1 MFVDIHLYYICIYIY
16 TYIYTCIYVYINIYT
31 CIYVYI
37 NLCTKVKSLFFTGVH
52 TDVVGIPCQHGF
64 EPFFQFAITVSQRN
78 VHKEKLLM
86 TS

>member
-1 MFVDIHLYYICIYIY
+1 MYIHLYYICIYIY

-64 EPFFQFAITVSQRN
+64 EPFFQFAITVSQQN
-78 VHKEKLLM
+78 VHKEKLLI

>member
-1 MFVDIHLYYICIYIY
+1 M
-16 TYIYTCIYVYINIYT
+16 
-31 CIYVYI
+31 